1 MTKSQTSESVP
12 MADHTR
18 AIPSSSETV
27 RCHRCGSM
35 RSAAGG
41 ICAEC
46 GASHE
51 EWRQWRER
59 GSVVWQ
65 ALDRKMRAAIMGVV
79 LAVSLWILSALAIAW
94 LVTNRHGDVSDE
106 LGAVLLYGLCWATFL
121 GALMCALR
129 VDLALR
135 AMPSWVIERSAWL
148 GGFWIP
154 AGALSIVALQFPSM
168 LPGNGSTGFDV
179 NVARIIVGLVSLAMS
194 QAHWS
199 QVRAI
204 ARWRL
209 SGCESVDRA
218 SARFARGP
226 LIVIGLTLTLGLT
239 AIVLKEASVS
249 WPPNLANVSPSAV
262 LLRMGPWVALASVAV
277 WLRVVILNA
286 RELRRWASRG

>member
-65 ALDRKMRAAIMGVV
+65 ALDRKMRAATMGVV

-262 LLRMGPWVALASVAV
+262 LLRMVPWVALASVAV

>member
-35 RSAAGG
+35 RSAVGG

-65 ALDRKMRAAIMGVV
+65 ALDRKMRAATMGVV

-106 LGAVLLYGLCWATFL
+106 LGAVLLYGLSWATFL

>member
-1 MTKSQTSESVP
+1 

-35 RSAAGG
+35 RSAVGG

-65 ALDRKMRAAIMGVV
+65 ALDRKMRAATMGVV

-106 LGAVLLYGLCWATFL
+106 LGAVLLYGLSWATFL

>member
-1 MTKSQTSESVP
+1 

-65 ALDRKMRAAIMGVV
+65 ALDRKMRAATMGVV

-106 LGAVLLYGLCWATFL
+106 LGAVLLYGLSWATFL

>member
-1 MTKSQTSESVP
+1 MP
-12 MADHTR
+12 DRTR
-18 AIPSSSETV
+18 AILSPSETV

-35 RSAAGG
+35 RSAVGG

-59 GSVVWQ
+59 GSVVWKG
-65 ALDRKMRAAIMGVV
+65 LDRKMRAATMGVV
-79 LAVSLWILSALAIAW
+79 LAISLWIFSALAIAW
-94 LVTNRHGDVSDE
+94 IATNRPGDVSDE
-106 LGAVLLYGLCWATFL
+106 LGAVLLHGLRWATFL

-148 GGFWIP
+148 GVYWIP
-154 AGALSIVALQFPSM
+154 AGALSIVALQFPAM
-168 LPGNGSTGFDV
+168 LLGNGSTGNAV
-179 NVARIIVGLVSLAMS
+179 NVARIIAGFVSLAMS

-204 ARWRL
+204 TGWRT
-209 SGCESVDRA
+209 SGCESVDRS
-218 SARFARGP
+218 SAPFTRVP
-226 LIVIGLTLTLGLT
+226 IIVIGLILTLGLA

-249 WPPNLANVSPSAV
+249 TPPTIANVSPGAV
-262 LLRMGPWVALASVAV
+262 LTGMGPWVALVSVAV
-277 WLRVVILNA
+277 WLLVVVLNA
-286 RELRRWASRG
+286 RELRRWASHG